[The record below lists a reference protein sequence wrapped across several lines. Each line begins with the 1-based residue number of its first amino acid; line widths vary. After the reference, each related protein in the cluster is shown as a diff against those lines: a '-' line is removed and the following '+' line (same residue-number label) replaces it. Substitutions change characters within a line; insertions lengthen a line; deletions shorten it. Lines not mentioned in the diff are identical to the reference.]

1 MPTRS
6 LAFGL
11 GVLNWAL
18 ILVGLSLAACHSAGP
33 LGHAQTYVPYGP
45 EVDASQGALEYD
57 PVVATRRPETFRK
70 QTTSVFGIVK
80 KREPGAGGNTYLTL
94 SMRRLEP
101 RNLCENSHDEDTC
114 RVTVTDVEFG
124 IVHASV
130 KILEGDDVGADA
142 VGAGSLVRVL
152 GTLTDAVDESDGFPV
167 FRTLAYRHFP
177 RGTYVTSAAAAVLK
191 Q

>member
-1 MPTRS
+1 MPNRS

-11 GVLNWAL
+11 GILNWAL
-18 ILVGLSLAACHSAGP
+18 ILVGLSLAACHRAGP
-33 LGHAQTYVPYGP
+33 FGHAQTYAPYGP
-45 EVDASQGALEYD
+45 EVDASHGVLEYD
-57 PVVATRRPETFRK
+57 PVVGTRRPETFRK
-70 QTTSVFGIVK
+70 QSTSVFGIVK
-80 KREPGAGGNTYLTL
+80 RREPGVSGTSYLTL

-101 RNLCENSHDEDTC
+101 RNLCENAHDEDTC
-114 RVTVTDVEFG
+114 RVTVTDVEFA

-152 GTLTDAVDESDGFPV
+152 GTLTDAVDPNDGFPV
-167 FRTLAYRHFP
+167 FRAVAYRHFP
-177 RGTYVTSAAAAVLK
+177 RGTYVTSAAAVVLK